1 MIGVTKLS
9 ATSSGVISLLIWM
22 TLVFCIQNRVLN
34 SPSLYEAGVVLGGLS
49 LLPLLGAVYLFRR
62 AKSVLDYCALGFN
75 LVWFGFLIFNLY
87 VAGHFPA
94 QH

>member
-1 MIGVTKLS
+1 MISVAKLS
-9 ATSSGVISLLIWM
+9 AISSGVISLLIWVM
-22 TLVFCIQNRVLN
+22 LVFFIQNRVLG
-34 SPSLYEAGVVLGGLS
+34 SPSPYELGVVLGGLS
-49 LLPLLGAVYLFRR
+49 LLPLLGAVYLFCR
-62 AKSVLDYCALGFN
+62 AESVLDYCALGFN